1 MAPSITDTDPNSP
14 SNSNAPRVKG
24 TAEAGST
31 VRLYKTAGC
40 TGAPAASGTAAQFA
54 TPGLGVSVAD
64 NTSTLFRATARD
76 AAGNISPCSA
86 ARAYVEDSVAPQTT
100 ITGGPGT
107 STTDNTPTF
116 NFSSSEAGS
125 TFRCRFDSDPFA
137 PCSGPGASHT
147 PSSPLA
153 LGSHTFQVQATDRA
167 QNTDLTPATR
177 NFTIIL

>member
-1 MAPSITDTDPNSP
+1 M
-14 SNSNAPRVKG
+14 KG

-40 TGAPAASGTAAQFA
+40 TGAPVVSGSAAQFA
-54 TPGLGVSVAD
+54 TPGLGVSVAG
-64 NTSTLFRATARD
+64 NTTTFFRATARD

-100 ITGGPGT
+100 ITGGPGS

-116 NFSSSEAGS
+116 TFSSSEAGS
-125 TFRCRFDSDPFA
+125 TFQCRFDSDPFA

-153 LGSHTFQVQATDRA
+153 LGAHTFEVQATDRA
-167 QNTDLTPATR
+167 QNTDLTPAIR
-177 NFTIIL
+177 PFDVVF